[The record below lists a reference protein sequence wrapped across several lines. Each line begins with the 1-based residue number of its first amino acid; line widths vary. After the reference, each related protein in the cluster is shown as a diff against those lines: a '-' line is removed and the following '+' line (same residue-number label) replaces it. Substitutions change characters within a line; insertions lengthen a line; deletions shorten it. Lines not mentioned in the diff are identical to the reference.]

1 MLTYY
6 SDIFI
11 KPETTEL
18 TDENIERRGR
28 SMLNLSNVKGARLNN
43 VRIFS
48 QDSTTWRDK
57 AEIVGCDDISIE
69 NCLIE

>member
-1 MLTYY
+1 
-6 SDIFI
+6 
-11 KPETTEL
+11 
-18 TDENIERRGR
+18 
-28 SMLNLSNVKGARLNN
+28 MLNLSNVKGARLNN